1 LSRRYAVDVYLGWT
15 AGHYREDMKSH
26 TTRLALLLGALAS
39 VAVSTPIAGGG
50 TRQVHS
56 TATVVSPAKA
66 HRIAAVWGGSLTF
79 VPTWAPSGVVPS
91 HWWSETCACGT
102 DDNRLV
108 VQFSRHDTRLDWEVT
123 DTQEFDRVR
132 AGVVCH
138 GGKSPARVVDGHEV
152 FYRAGTDTAWTCL
165 AVPPGARWYPSVGNP
180 GIAPVGRLIV
190 SVRQVRGRAGR
201 LRPAELQRMV
211 ASAQRSSSPGRT
223 SPSRYELPSESEIR
237 RMALAF
243 RQPLFLPTRLPG
255 GFIYSDWRVAAQ
267 VEPQVDPRRQVSV
280 GFGRDSLFEQI
291 LWDVSSGVDRLGLEC
306 QRKDKLRPQSVINGR
321 AIYANEGI
329 HGVSV
334 WTCFAPETV
343 GTAKPLEVS
352 MWYDIRLHNSEMLR
366 LAMRMVGT
374 AKLTR
379 IR

>member
-1 LSRRYAVDVYLGWT
+1 VRAVT
-15 AGHYREDMKSH
+15 GHA
-26 TTRLALLLGALAS
+26 TRLGVVLGALAA
-39 VAVSTPIAGGG
+39 VAVSTSIAGAT
-50 TRQVHS
+50 TRQDRS
-56 TATVVSPAKA
+56 AAAVVSAAKA
-66 HRIAAVWGGSLTF
+66 RRIAAVWGGSLTF
-79 VPTWAPSGVVPS
+79 LPASVPSGVVPI

-108 VQFSRHDTRLDWEVT
+108 VLFSRQETRLDWEVT
-123 DTQEFDRVR
+123 DAQEFDRVR
-132 AGVVCH
+132 AGVGCH
-138 GGKSPARVVDGHEV
+138 AGKSATRVIGGHEV
-152 FYRAGTDTAWTCL
+152 FYRAGSDTAWSCL
-165 AVPPGARWYPSVGNP
+165 AVPPGARWYPSVGKP

-190 SVRQVRGRAGR
+190 SVRQVRGRTGR

-211 ASAQRSSSPGRT
+211 ASAERSSSPGRT
-223 SPSRYELPSESEIR
+223 SPSRFELPSRSEIR

-243 RQPLFLPTRLPG
+243 RRPLLLPTRLPS
-255 GFIYSDWRVAAQ
+255 GFIYSDWRVAAH

-291 LWDVSSGVDRLGLEC
+291 LWDVSSGVDRLGLDC
-306 QRKDKLRPQSVINGR
+306 QRKDKLRPQAAINGR

-329 HGVSV
+329 HGVRV

-343 GTAKPLEVS
+343 GNVRPLDVS
-352 MWYDIRLHNSEMLR
+352 MWYDIRLHNPEMLR
-366 LAMRMVGT
+366 LAMRMIGT